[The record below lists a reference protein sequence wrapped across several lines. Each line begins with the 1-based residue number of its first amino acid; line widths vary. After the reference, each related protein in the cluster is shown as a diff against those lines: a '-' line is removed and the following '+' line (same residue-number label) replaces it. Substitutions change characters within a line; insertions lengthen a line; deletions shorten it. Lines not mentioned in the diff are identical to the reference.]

1 MRIRCWRTA
10 LSLLAAVVLLA
21 LAGPAAGQS
30 VPPPTP
36 VPPAGSLSPYPTAL
50 ETPVPSAEPPRLTA
64 AAAALGDLDT
74 GEVLWQRKGTERRPI
89 ASVTKIMTA
98 LLVLET
104 SDPREVVTA
113 SAAAAAQS
121 GAELGLEEGEAVPV
135 RDLLLALM
143 LQSANDAA
151 VALAEHVAGN
161 VEAFVDGMN
170 RRARQLGLVDTLFAS
185 PNGLDDSGYSTARD
199 LVALTT
205 DAFAQPAFARLV
217 STRFHRIPGPDDE
230 EPRRIQN
237 RNALLWL
244 YPGAR
249 GVKTGYTASAGF
261 CLVAASERGGLRL
274 VGVILGAPGE
284 AFTDG
289 AALLNHGYAAY
300 ERRTVIAEGQR
311 LGPVEVGDRPVPAV
325 AGAAVEALLS
335 RGEPVSLEIRQEPG
349 LGLPV
354 DDGQPLGVV
363 EAVAAGVSLGE
374 APLLAAASVSVA
386 DPGEEQDPWWLQA
399 LEAVGRVFAR
409 VVRAIF
415 G

>member
-1 MRIRCWRTA
+1 MPIRCWRTA
-10 LSLLAAVVLLA
+10 LSFPGAVILLA

-36 VPPAGSLSPYPTAL
+36 VPPAGSPSPYPTAL
-50 ETPVPSAEPPRLTA
+50 ETAVPSAEPPQLTA

-74 GEVLWQRKGTERRPI
+74 GEVLWQRKGAERLPI

-151 VALAEHVAGN
+151 VALAEHVAGS

-170 RRARQLGLVDTLFAS
+170 RRARQLGLEGTLFAS

-205 DAFAQPAFARLV
+205 EAFAEPGFARLV

-230 EPRRIQN
+230 SRRIQN

-244 YPGAR
+244 YPGAM

-261 CLVAASERGGLRL
+261 CLVAAAERAGLRL

-289 AALLNHGYAAY
+289 ATLLNHGYAAY

-311 LGPVEVGDRPVPAV
+311 LGPVEVGDRAVPAV
-325 AGAAVEALLS
+325 AGAAVDALLS
-335 RGEPVSLEIRQEPG
+335 RGEPVRVEIRPDPS
-349 LGLPV
+349 LGLPI

-363 EAVAAGVSLGE
+363 EATADGVSLGE
-374 APLLAAASVSVA
+374 APLLAAASVTA
-386 DPGEEQDPWWLQA
+386 ANAGQDQDPWWLRA
-399 LEAVGRVFAR
+399 LEAVGRAFAR
-409 VVRAIF
+409 VIRAIF